1 METSVERLY
10 DDAAYIRLTKENVAL
25 TWEVEGWKDADGL
38 AYTKA
43 ELVKEPPILTVGI
56 RSEDGTREDKTLD
69 IPLTQTV
76 ASQLG
81 LLLSR
86 VEKSYYNLSD
96 SSNDDSELV
105 QFLKANWF
113 TMLPWA
119 LLAIVAL
126 QRFF

>member
-25 TWEVEGWKDADGL
+25 TWEVEGWKDTDGL

-56 RSEDGTREDKTLD
+56 RSEDGTREDKTID